1 MTNETTVT
9 YFKKEKILFRVR
21 MALEAREMALQPG
34 NEVTHGYAYAA
45 GYMASCLENIA
56 LMLEDA

>member
-1 MTNETTVT
+1 
-9 YFKKEKILFRVR
+9 
-21 MALEAREMALQPG
+21 MALEARKMALQPG